1 MAAGHAAHPPTEIE
15 RSCLLSCGLEKEY
28 TNGIEALLSIHMRHA
43 RHRAALILLC
53 GRRHIVMACAL
64 VAILCAQTAA
74 LNAQTPE
81 GLPTAVPSWQLPGAD
96 SFPLEPPLQP
106 EPETSIVGQAT
117 WSSGCASCEAG
128 TYELGAALPPLG
140 MGFGGCSTCCDGL
153 CVPGRKECYACNGHT
168 RIGRF
173 ACEIYRALCCPD
185 PCYDPKWKPL
195 ADSAFFVEAVRPV
208 TQQRLRWDAGL
219 GMVYPDR
226 AEYFWARADGS
237 GRGPS
242 PRTPWRGV
250 RSLDYNE
257 LSLYTE
263 TSSGKFS
270 AFINQPYRSV
280 DPSDASHGAGFAAMD
295 IGTKTLV
302 FDCELLQIAFQFRT
316 YMPMGNTTKGLGN
329 GHVCLEPS
337 LIVGLCLAPDTYFQG
352 QIAEWI
358 PLGGDSNYE
367 GAILHYH
374 LSVNRVWFRML
385 PDVPLI
391 FTYELNGWSFQ
402 DGAYTDPVFGTQA
415 ASGQTYLSF
424 GPGLRMSVCNKVD
437 FGVGTAFAI
446 TQDHFAEQLIRSEF
460 RWRF

>member
-1 MAAGHAAHPPTEIE
+1 MV
-15 RSCLLSCGLEKEY
+15 C
-28 TNGIEALLSIHMRHA
+28 A
-43 RHRAALILLC
+43 RTTVLYS
-53 GRRHIVMACAL
+53 
-64 VAILCAQTAA
+64 QS
-74 LNAQTPE
+74 PE
-81 GLPTAVPSWQLPGAD
+81 SLPAVQSSWQLPYST
-96 SFPLEPPLQP
+96 SFPLEPLPQP
-106 EPETSIVGQAT
+106 EATITPVGQAGWNSDCPT
-117 WSSGCASCEAG
+117 CESY
-128 TYELGAALPPLG
+128 TYDLGGDLPPLD
-140 MGFGGCSTCCDGL
+140 MSLNGCSTCCDGL
-153 CVPGRKECYACNGHT
+153 CVPGQPECSACTGHT

-173 ACEIYRALCCPD
+173 ACGIYRALCCPD
-185 PCYDPKWKPL
+185 PCYDPKWTPL
-195 ADSAFFVEAVRPV
+195 ADSAFFVDAVRPV

-219 GMVYPDR
+219 SMVYPDR

-242 PRTPWRGV
+242 PTAPWLAT

-257 LSLYTE
+257 MSLYTE

-280 DPSDASHGAGFAAMD
+280 DPSDASHGAGFGAMD

-302 FDCELLQIAFQFRT
+302 FDCELLQVAFQLRT
-316 YMPMGNTTKGLGN
+316 YMPMGNTSKGLGN
-329 GHVCLEPS
+329 GHLSMEPS
-337 LIVGLCLAPDTYFQG
+337 LIVGMCLSPDMYFQG

-358 PLGGDSNYE
+358 PLGGNSSYE

-374 LSVNRVWFRML
+374 VSVNHVWFRML

-402 DGAYTDPVFGTQA
+402 DGAYTDPSYGTRSA
-415 ASGQTYLSF
+415 GGTTYLSF
-424 GPGLRMSVCNKVD
+424 GPGLRMSVCDKID

-446 TQDHFAEQLIRSEF
+446 TNDHFAEKLIRSEF